1 MKCAPHDLPVLLAM
15 GDAERRDGA
24 AAALRAGGFEV
35 IEVRD
40 AEELKLALDTSLA
53 AVVVDHAFAPEELL
67 ELCRCASDRTAVLA
81 VVDGEVDAER
91 LGDLEDAGVVEFLS
105 APLNCALLLRALR
118 GPGAAP
124 APVVGGGDAAG
135 SLLEVDRFYR
145 YLAQRIPLARS
156 EETHIAVMVLT
167 LHPIGLGGPAPDS
180 RVLDPIVMERA
191 RAALDRTDAHQEW
204 GKIGEELAVARIDE
218 RTYGVLVTG
227 MRRIQDAAKIG
238 GRLSDGLMSA
248 GNASFNVHVGIS
260 CFPEDGVDP
269 VALVGFADRAAQ
281 RARAEGNEQ
290 LAFYTESMGSW
301 ALERL
306 TLEKS
311 LRDAIDNDELRV
323 FYQPRVDIE
332 TRRIL
337 GMECLVRWQHPQ
349 LGLVSPGQ
357 FIPLAEET
365 GLITPIGE
373 WVLREAC
380 RQNAAWRR
388 QGLPR
393 IRVSVNLSPVQFRK
407 ADLFES
413 VVQALADSGL
423 EEDGLELELTE
434 SMLMNDPKA
443 TVATLRRLRGSGIHL
458 SIDDFGTGYSSLS
471 YLKRFP
477 IDALKI
483 DRSFVDEI
491 TSNPDDA
498 AIATAIILMGHS
510 LRLQV
515 VAEGVETEKQLE
527 FLRALKCNEIQ
538 GYLFSP
544 PVPAEK
550 AESFLRKE
558 LKAAA

>member
-1 MKCAPHDLPVLLAM
+1 MKCSPHDLPVLLAL
-15 GDAERRDGA
+15 GDAERRDAA
-24 AAALRAGGFEV
+24 AAALQAGGFEA

-40 AEELKLALDTSLA
+40 ADELRLALDTSLA
-53 AVVVDHAFAPEELL
+53 AVVVDQAFAPGELFD
-67 ELCRCASDRTAVLA
+67 LCRSAADRSAVLA
-81 VVDGEVDAER
+81 VVDAEADAEI
-91 LGDLEDAGVVEFLS
+91 LGELEDAGVVEFLS
-105 APLNCALLLRALR
+105 TPLNGALLVRALR
-118 GPGAAP
+118 GPASG
-124 APVVGGGDAAG
+124 APVAGGDAAG
-135 SLLEVDRFYR
+135 SLLEVDRFHR

-156 EETHIAVMVLT
+156 EETHIAVLVLV
-167 LHPIGLGGPAPDS
+167 LHPVGPGGPQPDP
-180 RVLDPIVMERA
+180 RTLDPVVIERA
-191 RAALDRTDAHQEW
+191 RAALDRTDAPQDW
-204 GKIGEELAVARIDE
+204 GKIGEEMAVTRIDE
-218 RTYGVLVTG
+218 RTWALLVTG
-227 MRRIQDAAKIG
+227 MRRIQDAARIG
-238 GRLSDGLMSA
+238 GRLSDGLLSA
-248 GNASFNVHVGIS
+248 PNASFSVHVGIS

-269 VALVGFADRAAQ
+269 VALVGFAQRAAQ
-281 RARAEGNEQ
+281 RARAEGNDQ
-290 LAFYTESMGSW
+290 LAFYTESMGRW
-301 ALERL
+301 AFERL

-311 LRDAIDNDELRV
+311 LRDAIDNRELRV
-323 FYQPRVDIE
+323 YYQPRVDIE

-337 GMECLVRWQHPQ
+337 GMECLVRWQHPE

-393 IRVSVNLSPVQFRK
+393 IRVSVNLSPVQFRN
-407 ADLFES
+407 ADLYES
-413 VVQALADSGL
+413 VVQALADAGL

-527 FLRALKCNEIQ
+527 FLRVLKCNEIQ

-550 AESFLRKE
+550 AELFLLQE